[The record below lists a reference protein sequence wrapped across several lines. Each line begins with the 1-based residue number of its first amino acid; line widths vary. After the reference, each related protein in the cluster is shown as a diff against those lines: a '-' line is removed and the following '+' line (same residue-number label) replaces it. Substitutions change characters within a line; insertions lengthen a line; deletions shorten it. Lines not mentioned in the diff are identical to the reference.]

1 MSPTAALSA
10 VAGLTA
16 CCHFGSGSR
25 RKAEGS
31 RRNRSGKHWSPRRP
45 APRFGSASC
54 AARLPDRSDLG
65 PEAVRRFGGAV
76 GWVVARGTGP
86 VVLDLTE
93 LRSWSAEGQL
103 AITKAARRLADAGR
117 SLELA
122 AIPAEGSLVPAG
134 DCPDIP
140 VGHPNRLTECL
151 SVDVRGTGRRGR

>member
-1 MSPTAALSA
+1 MLPLRQRKQKE
-10 VAGLTA
+10 G
-16 CCHFGSGSR
+16 R

-54 AARLPDRSDLG
+54 AARLPDRSYLG

-93 LRSWSAEGQL
+93 LRSRSAEGQL
-103 AITKAARRLADAGR
+103 AITEAARRLADADR

-122 AIPAEGSLVPAG
+122 AIPADGSLVPAG
-134 DCPDIP
+134 DCPDIRSTATWP
-140 VGHPNRLTECL
+140 RPPPTAE
-151 SVDVRGTGRRGR
+151 GRRLRRRSGRSAARSPTATP